1 MGNES
6 AIMKTL
12 AGEMMPLLGVAARG
26 ILSGELFE
34 LEVEQRYRNEDDKN
48 IEAIYT
54 FPLASRAVLL
64 GVEFELNGKT
74 LTGTA
79 VEKQQA
85 EREYE
90 EAIDQGDTAIL
101 LEEAGEGLYTVNLGN
116 LMAGEEAVVRYCYAE
131 PLVWEQEQLSVLI
144 RLSPTIHYPW

>member
-12 AGEMMPLLGVAARG
+12 SGEMMPLLGVTARG
-26 ILSGELFE
+26 VLSGELFE
-34 LEVEQRYRNEDDKN
+34 LEVEQRYRNDGDKN

-64 GVEFELNGKT
+64 GIEFELNGKT

-85 EREYE
+85 ERKYE
-90 EAIDQGDTAIL
+90 KAIDKGNTAIL
-101 LEEAGEGLYTVNLGN
+101 LEKTSADLYTVNLEHTP
-116 LMAGEEAVVRYCYAE
+116 GERPC
-131 PLVWEQEQLSVLI
+131 LSCI
-144 RLSPTIHYPW
+144 CPT